1 MPLITR
7 QEKGTKLTI
16 QDMDGNLTYLQSNGF
31 VDGEYSQTVEGTG
44 EIIGTFDTIQFIGG
58 TIQFIGGTIQFSN
71 PLDSGTVGTYTV
83 SPTTDGSGT
92 GAQFKL
98 VVNIQKGAFAID
110 GSLSLVLNGGS
121 GYAVGDTLTVDLM
134 DLGGNMGETVVFT
147 LLAGGVDDT
156 KTSTITVTE
165 DEINLSTTTI
175 SVTGSIASDSSI
187 TTVGNISGN
196 NVIATNILQ
205 GSLLLGSGLTIFNPS
220 NPTIVNFT
228 NLPSTDPVK
237 LGQLWNDSGSLK
249 ISAGV

>member
-31 VDGEYSQTVEGTG
+31 VDGEYLQTVIGTG
-44 EIIGTFDTIQFIGG
+44 EIIGTIGD
-58 TIQFIGGTIQFSN
+58 TIQFSN
-71 PLDSGTVGTYTV
+71 PIDSGTVGTYTV

-98 VVNIQKGAFAID
+98 VVDESRGAFIID
-110 GSLSLVLNGGS
+110 GNLSSVLNGGS
-121 GYAVGDTLTVDLM
+121 GYAVGDTLTVDLT
-134 DLGGNMGETVVFT
+134 DLGGNMGRTAVFT

-175 SVTGSIASDSSI
+175 SVTGSLIISNIFSSTSI
-187 TTVGNISGN
+187 
-196 NVIATNILQ
+196 
-205 GSLLLGSGLTIFNPS
+205 
-220 NPTIVNFT
+220 NFG
-228 NLPSTDPVK
+228 NLPTTDPRVS
-237 LGQLWNDSGSLK
+237 GQLWNDSGSLK
-249 ISAGV
+249 ISAGAPAAGVGMGISA

>member
-31 VDGEYSQTVEGTG
+31 VDGEYLQTVIGTG
-44 EIIGTFDTIQFIGG
+44 EIIGTIGD
-58 TIQFIGGTIQFSN
+58 TIQFSN
-71 PLDSGTVGTYTV
+71 PIDSGTVGTYTV

-98 VVNIQKGAFAID
+98 VVDESRGAFIID
-110 GSLSLVLNGGS
+110 GNLSSVLNGGS

-165 DEINLSTTTI
+165 DQIQLSTTTI
-175 SVTGSIASDSSI
+175 ELRGSIESDSSI
-187 TTVGNISGN
+187 KTEGNITGGN
-196 NVIATNILQ
+196 VTAINTLQ
-205 GSLLLGSGLTIFNPS
+205 GQSLIISSIFSSTSINFGNLPTSDPS
-220 NPTIVNFT
+220 N
-228 NLPSTDPVK
+228 S
-237 LGQLWNDSGSLK
+237 GQLWNDSGSLK
-249 ISAGV
+249 ISAGA

>member
-1 MPLITR
+1 MSLTTR
-7 QEKGTKLTI
+7 TAKGSKLTI
-16 QDMDGNLTYLQSNGF
+16 AEMDGNLTTLQSSSF
-31 VDGEYSQTVEGTG
+31 QDGVYSQTVEGTG
-44 EIIGTFDTIQFIGG
+44 EIIGTFDVTIQFL
-58 TIQFIGGTIQFSN
+58 N
-71 PLDSGTVGTYTV
+71 NLLDSGTVGTYTV

-92 GAQFKL
+92 GAQFEL
-98 VVNIQKGAFAID
+98 VVIESRGIIIID
-110 GSLSLVLNGGS
+110 TISSSVLNGGS

-175 SVTGSIASDSSI
+175 SLAGSIESDSSI
-187 TTVGNISGN
+187 TTVGNITGG
-196 NVIATNILQ
+196 NVIAITLQ
-205 GSLLLGSGLTIFNPS
+205 GSLLLGSTLTIFNQFG
-220 NPTIVNFT
+220 NTVVNFT
-228 NLPSTDPVK
+228 NLPTTDPVV

>member
-31 VDGEYSQTVEGTG
+31 VDGEYSQTVIGTG
-44 EIIGTFDTIQFIGG
+44 EIIGTIGNTIQY
-58 TIQFIGGTIQFSN
+58 SN

-92 GAQFKL
+92 GAQFEL
-98 VVNIQKGAFAID
+98 VVIEARGAFAID
-110 GSLSLVLNGGS
+110 GSLSSVLNGGS

-147 LLAGGVDDT
+147 LQPGGVNVT

-175 SVTGSIASDSSI
+175 SLTGSIESDSSI
-187 TTVGNISGN
+187 TTVGNITGG
-196 NVIATNILQ
+196 NVIAINTLQ
-205 GSLLLGSGLTIFNPS
+205 GKSLIISNIFS
-220 NPTIVNFT
+220 STSINFG
-228 NLPSTDPVK
+228 NLPTTDPVIS
-237 LGQLWNDSGSLK
+237 GELWNDSGSLK

>member
-1 MPLITR
+1 MSLITR
-7 QEKGTKLTI
+7 TEKGSKLTI
-16 QDMDGNLTYLQSNGF
+16 AEMDGNLTTLDNQSF
-31 VDGEYSQTVEGTG
+31 KDGVYSQTVEGTG
-44 EIIGTFDTIQFIGG
+44 EIIGTIGD
-58 TIQFIGGTIQFSN
+58 TIQFSN

-92 GAQFKL
+92 GAQFEL
-98 VVNIQKGAFAID
+98 VVNIQKGNFAID
-110 GSLSLVLNGGS
+110 ISLSSVLNGGS

-196 NVIATNILQ
+196 NVMAALLS
-205 GSLLLGSGLTIFNPS
+205 GSALTIFNQS
-220 NPTIVNFT
+220 GGDTVVNFT

-237 LGQLWNDSGSLK
+237 SGQLWNDSGSLK

>member
-7 QEKGTKLTI
+7 TAKGSKLTI
-16 QDMDGNLTYLQSNGF
+16 AEMDGNLTYLESNGF
-31 VDGEYSQTVEGTG
+31 VDGVYSQTVIGIG
-44 EIIGTFDTIQFIGG
+44 EIIGTV
-58 TIQFIGGTIQFSN
+58 GGTIQFSN

-92 GAQFKL
+92 GAQFEL
-98 VVNIQKGAFAID
+98 VVDESRGAFIID
-110 GSLSLVLNGGS
+110 GSLSSVLNGGS

-175 SVTGSIASDSSI
+175 SLTGSIESDSSI
-187 TTVGNISGN
+187 TTVGNISGGSITAIN
-196 NVIATNILQ
+196 TLQ
-205 GSLLLGSGLTIFNPS
+205 GSELSIFNVFGA
-220 NPTIVNFT
+220 TKIVFS
-228 NLPSTDPVK
+228 NLPTSDPSRS
-237 LGQLWNDSGSLK
+237 GQLWNDSGSLK